1 MLAQNPI
8 IAASV
13 LAADFSR
20 LGEEVAAVTDA
31 GADWLHVDVM
41 DNHYVPNLSFGIPV
55 MRALAKTSRLP
66 LDVHLMTE
74 RVETL
79 IAPFAA
85 AGAARLT
92 FHPDTTPHVD
102 RVIDAINDA
111 GLKAGVAL
119 NPAMPLTLIEYLL
132 DKVDLV
138 LLMTVNPGFGGQTF
152 IESVLPKI
160 ECLRRQIDAA
170 GRPVYLQVD
179 GGINVDTARRC
190 RAAGADTLVA
200 GNAIFAGGDY
210 RAAVTALRA

>member
-1 MLAQNPI
+1 MLAHNPI

-20 LGEEVAAVTDA
+20 LGEEIAAVTEA

-55 MRALAKTSRLP
+55 MQALAKTSRLP

-79 IAPFAA
+79 ISPFAA

-92 FHPDTTPHVD
+92 FHPDTTPHTD
-102 RVIDAINDA
+102 RMIRMINDA
-111 GLKAGVAL
+111 GLQAGVAL
-119 NPAMPLTLIEYLL
+119 NPGMPLTLIEHLL

-138 LLMTVNPGFGGQTF
+138 LLMTVNPGFGGQSF

-160 ECLRRQIDAA
+160 ESLRQQIDAA
-170 GRPVYLQVD
+170 GRSVYLQVD
-179 GGINVDTARRC
+179 GGINAETAQRC
-190 RAAGADTLVA
+190 RAAGADVLVA
-200 GNAIFAGGDY
+200 GHAIFTGSDY
-210 RAAVTALRA
+210 LAAIAALRA